1 MKSFNTIGFC
11 SPEQHYMADVGDKVR
26 RLVRMADGGKYC
38 SLLGPRQSGK
48 TSMLFQLR
56 WELLD
61 RYYVLYASFRIPKA
75 SFGSSQAFV
84 QALVSELDARMEAGG
99 VPQTLLQEWN
109 SMPLEGETWDRS
121 PFDCLTQRLRK
132 LCAKA
137 DRGVVLL
144 LDGPDECPNLV
155 ILNKLLAVLRDEYQ
169 RAQELGEPALRSV
182 ILAGVR
188 DVRSLKEIDRYGE
201 ETERASPWTI
211 ASKLSLDL
219 NLSEKAIAGML
230 ADYEADSQTGMD
242 VQAMAALLQEYTAG
256 QPFLVSRF
264 CQAMDE
270 KAEEEGDPEQVWS
283 REGFLETV
291 RQMLDES
298 NPFFDGLLALLKQ
311 ENGLKNRIWRHL
323 MNGEVQEFNRYNQEV
338 SLGVDAGLLINRNGM
353 VAVSSRYLEM
363 YLTHWCLSQERLDD
377 SLLEA
382 ARGLRKTS
390 IRAGKLDLEQVLQ
403 DYRMEYS
410 VRYGFNKGGYESTIR
425 MRTFQTFLS
434 VLLSNWGIFYVDP
447 DTRENGRMDI
457 WIEIPG
463 QRYIVEVCVW
473 GRNRGED
480 DKEIVMRDYLD
491 RYNLQEGY
499 MLGYNEEFV
508 MSFMEKNPKRHDI
521 DGRTVIKAEV

>member
-11 SPEQHYMADVGDKVR
+11 APEQHYMADVGDKVR

-48 TSMLFQLR
+48 TSLLFQLR
-56 WELLD
+56 RELLD

-75 SFGSSQAFV
+75 SFGSSHAFV
-84 QALVSELDARMEAGG
+84 QALVRELDARMEAGG
-99 VPQTLLQEWN
+99 VSQTLLQEWN
-109 SMPLEGETWDRS
+109 SIPLEGEAWDRS
-121 PFDCLTQRLRK
+121 PFGCLIQRLRK

-169 RAQELGEPALRSV
+169 RARELGEPALRSV

-201 ETERASPWTI
+201 ETERVSPWTI

-230 ADYEADSQTGMD
+230 ADYEADSKTGMD
-242 VQAMAALLQEYTAG
+242 VQAMAALLREYTEG

-270 KAEEEGDPEQVWS
+270 KAEEEGEPERVWS

-298 NPFFDGLLALLKQ
+298 NPFFDGLLTLLKQ

-323 MNGEVQEFNRYNQEV
+323 LNGEVQEFNRYNQEV

-363 YLTHWCLSQERLDD
+363 YLTHWYLSQERLDD

-403 DYRMEYS
+403 DYSRKYCVACRIGRGEYE
-410 VRYGFNKGGYESTIR
+410 KTIR
-425 MRTFQTFLS
+425 MRTFQAFMA
-434 VLLSNWGIFYVDP
+434 VLLSNWGVCYIDP
-447 DTRENGRMDI
+447 ETRSENQMDL

-463 QRYIVEVCVW
+463 QRYIVEVRIWSKVCIKD
-473 GRNRGED
+473 E
-480 DKEIVMRDYLD
+480 KPIAMRDYLD

-499 MLGYNEEFV
+499 LLGHNERFTAE
-508 MSFMEKNPKRHDI
+508 NPKHHDI
-521 DGRTVIKAEV
+521 DGRTVVKAEV